1 MSSPISIKVT
11 KKSKKV
17 MVDVKH
23 MNRRMKKGAREA
35 MHDIGVIVGR
45 ENKRILT
52 TGIRTGRVYMIKG
65 VAHKASSKG
74 EPPAS
79 RTGRLH
85 KSYDYRVASWNTMR
99 VGEQA
104 PYAGYL
110 ENGTRRM
117 LPRPHLIKAINNVS
131 GKAVRLFYE
140 KTKEH
145 MKVK

>member
-1 MSSPISIKVT
+1 MTSPISIKAT
-11 KKSKKV
+11 KRTKSV
-17 MVDVKH
+17 LIDVKY

-35 MHDIGVIVGR
+35 LHDIGVIVGR
-45 ENKRILT
+45 ENKRIQT
-52 TGIRTGRVYMIKG
+52 TGVRTGRVYMIKG
-65 VAHKASSKG
+65 RAHKASAKG

-85 KSYDYRVASWNTMR
+85 RSYDYRVSSWHTMR

-104 PYAGYL
+104 DYARFL
-110 ENGTRRM
+110 EDKP
-117 LPRPHLIKAINNVS
+117 LHRPHVIKAINNVS
-131 GKAVRLFYE
+131 GQAVRLFYE